1 VAVKGKRH
9 TTPIRLFIAIVTA
22 CAAAAV
28 FGSPAAARVT
38 SVTLIGSSCS
48 LGLTVDGDH
57 VNLGGPILLTG
68 TFGVVALSDI
78 PIDEGMFFSQV
89 FVCHGTTPAGL
100 ISRTAHLST
109 CSPTPSG
116 DLVAHITVTPKV
128 WTFTVTL
135 TGQNTCSVG

>member
-1 VAVKGKRH
+1 VKGKRH
-9 TTPIRLFIAIVTA
+9 TGPIRLLIALLTA

-48 LGLTVDGDH
+48 LGLTVDGDQ
-57 VNLGGPILLTG
+57 VSLGGPILLDG
-68 TFGVVALSDI
+68 SFGVVALSDI
-78 PIDEGMFFSQV
+78 PIDPELGIFFSQV
-89 FVCHGTTPAGL
+89 FVCRGTTPAGL
-100 ISRTAHLST
+100 ISTAAHLSN
-109 CSPTPSG
+109 CSPTPAG
-116 DLVAHITVTPKV
+116 DLVSHVTVTPKV